1 MFDRLACRIAMAI
14 IDTLR
19 RQHIE
24 LTNAVRS
31 VDARIATAPVD
42 ELLAE
47 LAGLRFLLSAHLAI
61 EDRAF
66 YPQLFQSAA
75 QAGDHDAKATA
86 HTFLSTMEFTATF
99 AEGFFDKFSNRDELL
114 KSRES
119 LAKHWRLLVD
129 ALTRRINAEESALY
143 PLFDRL
149 SDNTASNKP

>member
-1 MFDRLACRIAMAI
+1 MAI

-24 LTNAVRS
+24 LTRAVQS
-31 VDARIATAPVD
+31 VDACINTASVD
-42 ELLAE
+42 EVLAE
-47 LAGLRFLLSAHLAI
+47 LEHLRFLLSAHLEI

-66 YPQLFQSAA
+66 YPQLFQSAS
-75 QAGDHDAKATA
+75 QTGDQDAKATA
-86 HTFLSTMEFTATF
+86 HTFFSTMDFTATF

-114 KSRES
+114 NRRES

-129 ALTRRINAEESALY
+129 ALTRRIHAEESALY

-149 SDNTASNKP
+149 SAEKNTKP